1 MIYAADPTLTL
12 AEARDIYFRVN
23 GFGAD
28 GGYSDAWVDF
38 KLGPIPMPFPNTP
51 SRVRAVRF
59 HDLHHIL
66 AAYGTDVVGE
76 FEISAWELGGGCAD
90 HVAAWQLNLLGMLSG
105 MFVSPRRM
113 VRAFLRGRKSGNLY
127 RATYDDALLEKRV
140 AEARAELGLS
150 PEPSLRPSAADL
162 AVLFAYL
169 VAGLVLGAFAL
180 VIFPPL
186 AIFANVR
193 AAFGRPVTAKA

>member
-12 AEARDIYFRVN
+12 AEARDIYFEVN

-28 GGYSDAWVDF
+28 GGYDDAWVDF

-51 SRVRAVRF
+51 QRVRAVKF

-66 AAYGTDVVGE
+66 SAYGTDVVGE

-90 HVAAWQLNLLGMLSG
+90 MVAAWVLNLLGMFAG

-127 RATYDDALLEKRV
+127 RTRFDDELLGRRV
-140 AEARAELGLS
+140 ADARAAIGLS
-150 PEPSLRPSAADL
+150 PEPSLRPSLGDVAALVACL
-162 AVLFAYL
+162 A
-169 VAGLVLGAFAL
+169 AGLVLGAFAL
-180 VIFPPL
+180 VFFVPL

-193 AAFGRPVTAKA
+193 AAVGRPVTAKA